1 MVTAITNE
9 QAAFRVPLHGSS
21 VYDDA
26 SGHANLASLCQVSFV
41 ACLLSVD
48 EHLFPGDA
56 DQTLGKCSSALGP
69 SFVEAQTSAPVSC
82 ETPSSRRFVAGA
94 SIQHEGTGGPVL
106 RDKGRVGS
114 GPHHRRLP
122 RISTPDRP
130 CG

>member
-21 VYDDA
+21 VYDDVF
-26 SGHANLASLCQVSFV
+26 GHANLASLCQVSFV

-56 DQTLGKCSSALGP
+56 DQTLDNRSSALGP
-69 SFVEAQTSAPVSC
+69 SFVEALTSAPVSC
-82 ETPSSRRFVAGA
+82 ETPSSRRC
-94 SIQHEGTGGPVL
+94 GPVP
-106 RDKGRVGS
+106 RDKGRLGS